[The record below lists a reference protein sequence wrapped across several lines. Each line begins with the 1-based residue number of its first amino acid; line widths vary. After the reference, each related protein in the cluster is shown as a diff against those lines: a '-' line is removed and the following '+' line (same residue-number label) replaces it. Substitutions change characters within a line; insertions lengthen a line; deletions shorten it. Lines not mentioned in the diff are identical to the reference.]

1 MAYHRHH
8 SFPSDVTHQ
17 EHQIGDDRRHRI
29 SSSSI
34 PQLWKSY
41 LYQLQQQAPTPK
53 RIVCTREVLYRP
65 FHYGREFHGR
75 ILREEADLLLQGGD
89 GSYLVRESQRAPG
102 QYTLSLRFGGM
113 TKNYRLYYDGKH
125 YVGEKKFH
133 TVQDLVTDGLITLYL
148 EANAGEYIAKM
159 CVQSR
164 YEQSP
169 YMTLN
174 SYKRKL
180 QNMRV
185 VKRRSMSNQ
194 GSKSNSL
201 KSANECDRSE
211 DGSINDGPVMAGLN
225 VHRFEK
231 PHNFKTHNFK
241 GFPWCDLCGN
251 FMWGIIAQGLKCE
264 DCGFSAHRKCSENIP
279 NDCLPDL
286 KYVKRVFG
294 IDLTTLVKAHNTPRP
309 FVVDMC
315 VKEIENRGLD
325 AEGLYRV
332 SGFSDEIEAVRLA
345 FEKDGEN
352 ADLSSTGCEDIHVI
366 TGVLKLFF
374 RLLPIPLI
382 TYDTYPLFMNAVRK
396 STMEEKLD
404 SIKEAVAKLPPAHY
418 QTLKYLIQHLY
429 RVTEKQKQNLMSI
442 HNLGTV
448 FCPTL
453 MRTPDLISQPGQLS
467 AWHQESLVIEL
478 LITHHRLL
486 LDH

>member
-264 DCGFSAHRKCSENIP
+264 
-279 NDCLPDL
+279 
-286 KYVKRVFG
+286 
-294 IDLTTLVKAHNTPRP
+294 
-309 FVVDMC
+309 
-315 VKEIENRGLD
+315 GLD